1 MLEDSVSACVDSTGE
16 GVDPLYSESAARAQ
30 GGLSPSID
38 RSGNIVLVPH
48 GSPLL
53 EAVGLR
59 KSYGSRLVLDGVSIA
74 VNAGEI
80 VGLLGPNGAGKTTTL
95 SLLATLLEP
104 DAGTVRINGAT
115 PSPRHYALRRRL
127 GFVPQAI
134 ALYPSLSAFQNLELF
149 SRLHGV
155 SKSQARSDSMRVLQE
170 VGLAD
175 RSDDPVAVLSGGM
188 KRRLNLACGMVHGP
202 DLLLLDEPTVGV
214 DPQSR
219 EQILD
224 TVRHAA
230 EAGAAIVYSTHYME
244 EVERI
249 CSRALLIDN
258 GKVVAAGTITELI
271 ALGGRQTLMEITFR
285 HSAPP
290 NWCAGLTGITPIP
303 GGSNNGKV
311 ALQLESFALVDPILE
326 RARIAGAQVLEFS
339 VHSANLSDAFIALT
353 GHALRDP
360 ARDAH

>member
-1 MLEDSVSACVDSTGE
+1 
-16 GVDPLYSESAARAQ
+16 LYSESAARAQ
-30 GGLSPSID
+30 EGVSLSPQ
-38 RSGNIVLVPH
+38 RSGNIVVVPH
-48 GSPLL
+48 GSSLL

-59 KSYGSRLVLDGVSIA
+59 KSFGSRLVLDGVSVA
-74 VNAGEI
+74 VSAGEI

-115 PSPRHYALRRRL
+115 PSSKHFALRRRL

-134 ALYPSLSAFQNLELF
+134 ALYPSLSGYQNLELF

-155 SKSQARSDSMRVLQE
+155 SKSQARSDCMRVLQE
-170 VGLAD
+170 VGLTERA
-175 RSDDPVAVLSGGM
+175 DDPVATLSGGM

-224 TVRHAA
+224 TVRRAA
-230 EAGAAIVYSTHYME
+230 EAGAAVVYSTHYME

-258 GKVVAAGTITELI
+258 GKVVASGTITELI
-271 ALGGRQTLMEITFR
+271 TLGGRQTVMEITFR
-285 HSAPP
+285 ETAPP
-290 NWCAGLTGITPIP
+290 NWCDGLPGVTPMAVHTP
-303 GGSNNGKV
+303 NGKV

-326 RARIAGAQVLEFS
+326 RARLSGAQVLEFS
-339 VHSANLSDAFIALT
+339 VHSANLSDAFIAMT

-360 ARDAH
+360 GRNGH

>member
-1 MLEDSVSACVDSTGE
+1 
-16 GVDPLYSESAARAQ
+16 
-30 GGLSPSID
+30 
-38 RSGNIVLVPH
+38 
-48 GSPLL
+48 
-53 EAVGLR
+53 
-59 KSYGSRLVLDGVSIA
+59 
-74 VNAGEI
+74 
-80 VGLLGPNGAGKTTTL
+80 
-95 SLLATLLEP
+95 
-104 DAGTVRINGAT
+104 
-115 PSPRHYALRRRL
+115 
-127 GFVPQAI
+127 
-134 ALYPSLSAFQNLELF
+134 
-149 SRLHGV
+149 
-155 SKSQARSDSMRVLQE
+155 MRVLQE

-175 RSDDPVAVLSGGM
+175 RSDDPVTVLSGGM

-303 GGSNNGKV
+303 GGANNGKV